1 MAAERGQPP
10 AAGGAPPARSRLAA
24 LQDRAADAY
33 ATVTAADAEL
43 RALAGARVAAE
54 RVLRRALLAAGTE
67 PDTEPD
73 TEADTEA
80 DTRAGTE
87 AGTGAALDDAR
98 RAAARL
104 RDEFAA
110 RLTARAEAVSVL
122 RRLTADCAAARAEAS
137 NDAGG

>member
-10 AAGGAPPARSRLAA
+10 ADGGAPPARSRLAA

-43 RALAGARVAAE
+43 RALAVARVAAE

-67 PDTEPD
+67 PDTE
-73 TEADTEA
+73 AGTEA
-80 DTRAGTE
+80 DTRPGTE
-87 AGTGAALDDAR
+87 AGTVAALDDAR

-110 RLTARAEAVSVL
+110 RLAARTEAVSAL

>member
-10 AAGGAPPARSRLAA
+10 ADGDAPPACSRLAA

-33 ATVTAADAEL
+33 AAVTAADAEL
-43 RALAGARVAAE
+43 RALAGLRVAAE

-67 PDTEPD
+67 
-73 TEADTEA
+73 
-80 DTRAGTE
+80 R
-87 AGTGAALDDAR
+87 AALDDAR

-110 RLTARAEAVSVL
+110 RLAARAEAVTAL

-137 NDAGG
+137 DDAGAEASDDADIDADW

>member
-10 AAGGAPPARSRLAA
+10 ADGDAPPACSRLAA

-33 ATVTAADAEL
+33 AAVTAADAEL
-43 RALAGARVAAE
+43 RALAGRRVAAE
-54 RVLRRALLAAGTE
+54 RELRRALLAAGT
-67 PDTEPD
+67 D
-73 TEADTEA
+73 ADTQA
-80 DTRAGTE
+80 DTQ

-110 RLTARAEAVSVL
+110 RLAARAQAVTAL

-137 NDAGG
+137 NDAGAEASNDAGG